1 MKKVLIFAVVL
12 FLQGLVFGQQNQ
24 LWKSYFSYNS
34 IKDLSPAADKV
45 YAAAENALFSKN
57 LTSGEL
63 KTTTSVDGFKAEII
77 TAMHHSEAF
86 NKTLVGNSNG
96 LLVVV
101 NETEGTVLNVIDIV
115 NKATIPPNKKK
126 INDIYEH
133 DGKVYLSCDFGVC
146 VFDLTIDQFGDTFFI
161 GPAGEE
167 VPVYQTTVNNNYIY
181 AVTSI
186 YGIRRADVNNPN
198 LVDFN
203 QWSVF
208 DAGYWSGIETFQNQ
222 LIVSNSN
229 ATVYRHNGAAFNPLI
244 NVGQAIVDLE
254 AKDNRL
260 IITSNNHVYVYNEN
274 FTELAHITQIPEV
287 PAVFSCATAIGNAVF
302 IGTTDKGLYA
312 TSTVNL
318 SAFEYNTPDGPYRNN
333 IFNVKKAPNFLWAV
347 YGDYTEE
354 YNPYPLDEFEI
365 SKYSEQN
372 GWASLPYS
380 DLLGAKSLTR
390 IALGPTNSN
399 VFVSSYFSGLL
410 KIDGQEN
417 VTLFNQTNTGPNGLE
432 SLDVGDPT
440 YVDIRVNG
448 PAFDKNGN
456 LWMTNSRIK
465 KAIKVMKTDGNW
477 QSYTLENITSNPI
490 ADDYASM
497 VIDKNNTKWIAS
509 YRNGVIAF
517 NENYNNKF
525 IVIKQGEGAGN
536 LPINDVRCLAI
547 DNKNQ
552 LWIGTF
558 DGLRVLPSVD
568 RFLAE
573 DTLESNSII
582 ILEDGLAQ
590 ELFYQQSVWD
600 IAVDGSNR
608 KWVAIAEAGVFLLSP
623 NGQETI
629 YHFTM
634 QNSPLPSN
642 NINDIEI
649 DGVTGEVYF
658 ATDRGMVSFK
668 GISTRPAEDLSQVY
682 VYPNPVRPG
691 YEGTVKIS
699 GLIDNANVKITD
711 IEGNLVYETTSQ
723 GGTIEWDTKAF
734 GKHKVASGVYM
745 IFIAAEDGVET
756 KVKKVMIVR

>member
-1 MKKVLIFAVVL
+1 
-12 FLQGLVFGQQNQ
+12 
-24 LWKSYFSYNS
+24 
-34 IKDLSPAADKV
+34 
-45 YAAAENALFSKN
+45 
-57 LTSGEL
+57 
-63 KTTTSVDGFKAEII
+63 TTT
-77 TAMHHSEAF
+77 
-86 NKTLVGNSNG
+86 
-96 LLVVV
+96 
-101 NETEGTVLNVIDIV
+101 
-115 NKATIPPNKKK
+115 
-126 INDIYEH
+126 
-133 DGKVYLSCDFGVC
+133 
-146 VFDLTIDQFGDTFFI
+146 
-161 GPAGEE
+161 
-167 VPVYQTTVNNNYIY
+167 TT
-181 AVTSI
+181 
-186 YGIRRADVNNPN
+186 
-198 LVDFN
+198 
-203 QWSVF
+203 
-208 DAGYWSGIETFQNQ
+208 
-222 LIVSNSN
+222 N
-229 ATVYRHNGAAFNPLI
+229 A
-244 NVGQAIVDLE
+244 
-254 AKDNRL
+254 
-260 IITSNNHVYVYNEN
+260 
-274 FTELAHITQIPEV
+274 
-287 PAVFSCATAIGNAVF
+287 
-302 IGTTDKGLYA
+302 
-312 TSTVNL
+312 
-318 SAFEYNTPDGPYRNN
+318 SAFEYNTPNGPYRNN

-347 YGDYTEE
+347 YGDYTKQ
-354 YNPYPLDEFEI
+354 YNPYPLDELEI

-372 GWASLPYS
+372 GWVSLPYS

-390 IALGPTNSN
+390 IALGPTNNN

>member
-1 MKKVLIFAVVL
+1 MKKRLIFFLVL
-12 FLQGLVFGQQNQ
+12 FFHGLVFGQQNQ
-24 LWKSYFSYNS
+24 LWKSYLSFNS
-34 IKDLSPAADKV
+34 IKDLSPVSGKV

-57 LTSGEL
+57 LTNNEL
-63 KTTTSVDGFKAEII
+63 KTTTSVDDFKAETI
-77 TAMHHSEAF
+77 TALHHSEAF

-96 LLVVV
+96 LLIVV
-101 NETEGTVLNVIDIV
+101 NENDGSVLNVVDIV
-115 NKATIPPNKKK
+115 NKATIAPNKKK

-133 DGKVYLSCDFGVC
+133 NGKVYLSCDFGVC
-146 VFDLTIDQFGDTFFI
+146 VFDLTIDQFGDTYFI

-167 VPVYQTTVNNNYIY
+167 VSVYQTTVHNNEIF
-181 AVTSI
+181 AVTTI
-186 YGIRRADVNNPN
+186 YGIRKGALSNPN
-198 LVDFN
+198 LVDFS
-203 QWSVF
+203 QWTVF
-208 DAGYWSGIETFQNQ
+208 DSGYWTGIETFQNQ
-222 LIVSNSN
+222 IVASNGNSV
-229 ATVYRHNGAAFNPLI
+229 VYRYNGSSFNQLV
-244 NVGQAIVDLE
+244 NVGQSIIDFE
-254 AKDNRL
+254 SFNNRL
-260 IITSNNHVYVYNEN
+260 IVTASNSVYVYNEN
-274 FTELAHITQIPEV
+274 FLELAHITQIPDV
-287 PAVFSCATAIGNAVF
+287 TTSFSCATAIEDKIFV
-302 IGTTDKGLYA
+302 GTTDKGLFETA
-312 TSTVNL
+312 TSNVTV
-318 SAFEYNTPDGPYRNN
+318 FENITPNGPYRNN
-333 IFNVKKAPNFLWAV
+333 IFNIKKAPNFLWAV
-347 YGDYTEE
+347 YGDYTKQ
-354 YNPYPLDEFEI
+354 YNPYPLDEFEV

-372 GWASLPYS
+372 GWTSVPYS
-380 DLLGAKSLTR
+380 NLFGAKSLTR
-390 IALGPTNSN
+390 IGLSPTNNN
-399 VFVSSYFSGLL
+399 VFISSYFSGLL

-417 VTLFNQTNTGPNGLE
+417 VELFNQTNTGPNGLE
-432 SLDVGDPT
+432 SLDIGNPA

-448 PAFDKNGN
+448 PTFDRNGN

-465 KAIKVMKTDGNW
+465 KAIKVMKADGNW

-490 ADDYASM
+490 GDDYASM
-497 VIDKNNTKWIAS
+497 VIDKNNTKWIPS

-536 LPINDVRCLAI
+536 LPVNDVRCLAI

-558 DGLRVLPSVD
+558 DGLRVIPSVD
-568 RFLAE
+568 RFLTE
-573 DTLESNSII
+573 DAIESNSII

-590 ELFYQQSVWD
+590 ELFYQQSIWD

-623 NGQETI
+623 NGQETV

-658 ATDRGMVSFK
+658 ATDKGMVSFK
-668 GISTRPAEDLSQVY
+668 GVSTRPAEDLSQVF